1 MDINSSVVIL
11 LFWKYIFLTIINIV
25 SDKYM
30 QVN

>member
-11 LFWKYIFLTIINIV
+11 LFCKYIFLTIIIIV

-30 QVN
+30 KVN

>member
-11 LFWKYIFLTIINIV
+11 LFCKYIFLTIIII

-30 QVN
+30 KVN